1 MRKKVFLDTNIIIDY
16 LSNRKPFGED
26 ALRIFSLPPL
36 QCQLCISALSFT
48 TIFYVLRKHF
58 NRSELL
64 EMLNS
69 FKLLVEVLPTDED
82 VISSSL
88 QSDFS
93 DFEDAVQYHTALYG
107 NASFIITRNTKDF
120 GQSTIPVYTPSEFL
134 QIPYWIN
141 EPNPT
146 VLNEPEVEYYTNL
159 KTP

>member
-69 FKLLVEVLPTDED
+69 LKLLVEVLPTDED

>member
-1 MRKKVFLDTNIIIDY
+1 MRKKIFLDTNIVIDY
-16 LSNRKPFGED
+16 LSNRIPFGED
-26 ALRIFSLPPL
+26 ALRIFSLPPQ

-69 FKLLVEVLPTDED
+69 LKLLVEVLPTDED
-82 VISSSL
+82 VISSAL
-88 QSDFS
+88 QSEFS

-141 EPNPT
+141 EPIPT
-146 VLNEPEVEYYTNL
+146 VLKEPEVEYYTNL

>member
-1 MRKKVFLDTNIIIDY
+1 MRKKIFLDTNIVIDY
-16 LSNRKPFGED
+16 LSNRIPFGED
-26 ALRIFSLPPL
+26 ALRIFSLPPQ

-69 FKLLVEVLPTDED
+69 LKLLVEVLPTDED

-146 VLNEPEVEYYTNL
+146 VLNEPEVEYYINP